1 MNKIKNFFLKKSVQT
16 AIASLVIFLAVW
28 VVYMNSIG
36 NEFLW
41 DDGAGIVFNKH
52 VKDWNYFF
60 NFFFQSMYA
69 GNGIIVD
76 YWRPAVLTVFAVEWH
91 TFLMWPGGY
100 HIVNITLHAINALLV
115 FYLFRALFGRF
126 FIAFLTAL
134 VFGIHP
140 LNTEAITYI
149 SGIADPL
156 CALFV
161 LLGTVAYVQAGK
173 ETGHRRKRLYLF
185 AVLLSFIL
193 ALLSRESAI
202 MMPGLLFLVDVFNK
216 RSEMKTW
223 RDINIPFKT
232 ITPFLLFDGIYII
245 LRLTILNFT
254 KGLSGSLSFQL
265 PLYERIFTFFHAFL
279 QYLQLI
285 FAPVHLHMERFLS
298 PEHTLMSAPVL
309 LGGIFLALVIF
320 LIFKT
325 FKTIPEVSF
334 GLAWF
339 LIALSPSM
347 NIFMPAATAIAE
359 HWLYISLSG
368 FFFALFVLI
377 EKITSK
383 CKYRWILLIFLTA
396 WILWISN
403 ITIIRNRDWTNATVL
418 FTSTLKESPDSA
430 RANANLGLEYGKKRE
445 YDKAILYI
453 TKATEIE
460 PDNPLLF
467 FFRAVIYEKMGKT
480 AESMRDHK
488 RSMTIDVINTHSTD
502 FLLNYYT
509 RRNDYPKIREI
520 LEQVLEKTSSPIK
533 SEETLLKLISIAKA
547 EKNDVLAEKY
557 TKMRTEVQ
565 QGMQNDPIVKIGN
578 FLNKYLGEPDS

>member
-1 MNKIKNFFLKKSVQT
+1 MNKIKTFLLKRHVQT
-16 AIASLVIFLAVW
+16 IIASLVVFLAVW
-28 VVYMNSIG
+28 IVYVNSLG
-36 NEFLW
+36 NKFLW
-41 DDGAGIVFNKH
+41 DDQAGIVMN
-52 VKDWNYFF
+52 NYVHDLKYFL
-60 NFFFQSMYA
+60 NFFSESMYA
-69 GNGIIVD
+69 GKGVVCS
-76 YWRPAVLTVFAVEWH
+76 YWRPLVLTVFALEWN
-91 TFLMWPGGY
+91 TFLMWTGGY
-100 HIVNITLHAINALLV
+100 HMVNIALHAINALLV
-115 FYLFRALFGRF
+115 FFLFRALFNRF

-156 CALFV
+156 CAMFV
-161 LLGTVAYVQAGK
+161 LLGTIAYVKAGK
-173 ETGHRRKRLYLF
+173 ETRHQRKRLLLF
-185 AVLLSFIL
+185 SVFLSFIL
-193 ALLSRESAI
+193 ALMSRESAI
-202 MMPGLLFLVDVFNK
+202 MMPGLLFLVDIFNK
-216 RSEMKTW
+216 RSEIKKW
-223 RDINIPFKT
+223 RDIKIPLKT
-232 ITPFLLFDGIYII
+232 ITPFLLFDGFYII
-245 LRLTILNFT
+245 LRLTILDFT
-254 KGLSGSLSFQL
+254 KWYFNSSFTH
-265 PLYERIFTFFHAFL
+265 PLHERLFTFFHSFL
-279 QYLQLI
+279 IYLKLM
-285 FAPVHLHMERFLS
+285 FVPLHLHMEWIF
-298 PEHTLMSAPVL
+298 PVDKTLFSTPVL
-309 LGGIFLALVIF
+309 AGGILLALFIY

-347 NIFMPAATAIAE
+347 NILMPAAAPVAE